1 MRREAGI
8 EQLRRAVAAI
18 IEAVRSEGYES
29 RREGCDVG
37 RLTFGRGS
45 VWLRAGALTSLGAGA
60 AASAFLT
67 GSLDWLVRPVLAK
80 ANIVV

>member
-18 IEAVRSEGYES
+18 IDAVSSERYES
-29 RREGCDVG
+29 RREDCDVG

-45 VWLRAGALTSLGAGA
+45 VWLRAGALTSLGASA
-60 AASAFLT
+60 TASAFLT
-67 GSLDWLVRPVLAK
+67 GSLDWLVRPVLAE
-80 ANIVV
+80 ANIAV